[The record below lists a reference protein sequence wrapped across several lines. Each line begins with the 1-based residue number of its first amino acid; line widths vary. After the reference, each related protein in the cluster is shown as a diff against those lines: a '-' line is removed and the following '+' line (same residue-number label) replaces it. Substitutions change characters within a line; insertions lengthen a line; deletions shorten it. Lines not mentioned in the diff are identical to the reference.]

1 LFLDFIV
8 PWFKLVS
15 NSLKILTS
23 WEVIVG
29 KPATPPGVEAN
40 KGLATVIHAFKLIT
54 NLLNKTVVLFPNN
67 KGSVASFEPNL
78 IEGAPTTKLA
88 LVSKLNPL
96 TALNPIVWAELNK
109 I

>member
-40 KGLATVIHAFKLIT
+40 KGLAIVIHAFKLIT
-54 NLLNKTVVLFPNN
+54 SLLNKSVVLLPSN
-67 KGSVASFEPNL
+67 KGSVAFLEPSL
-78 IEGAPTTKLA
+78 IEGDPTTKFP
-88 LVSKLNPL
+88 LVSKLKPL
-96 TALNPIVWAELNK
+96 IALNPIV
-109 I
+109 